1 MNDILHAID
10 TAPVEDII
18 PWLIIA
24 FVVML
29 IIIMLS
35 DMLIRSQKRA
45 MAEQKAQEPVNGMA
59 WMQYDSSGK
68 KISIDERIRAESEEI
83 RRKTIEKRKEVKP
96 NG

>member
-1 MNDILHAID
+1 MINDILHAID
-10 TAPVEDII
+10 TAPVDDII

-45 MAEQKAQEPVNGMA
+45 VAEQKAQEPVNGMA
-59 WMQYDSSGK
+59 WMQYDN
-68 KISIDERIRAESEEI
+68 DRIRAEAEEI
-83 RRKTIEKRKEVKP
+83 RRIMKERR
-96 NG
+96 